1 MIWIGIAIVGLIAV
15 VLVVRRAFAAEPR
28 VELGAMSGQWIA
40 EHRADQ
46 PEDPITEETR
56 ISGSRSIRRI
66 RTT

>member
-1 MIWIGIAIVGLIAV
+1 VIWIGIAVVGLIAV
-15 VLVVRRAFAAEPR
+15 ALVVRRAFAAGPS

-46 PEDPITEETR
+46 LEDLTTEETR
-56 ISGSRSIRRI
+56 RSGSRSVRSI